1 MKNYHKIWLIRKNMK
16 NSSIS
21 LFLQIWEETTLNLF
35 ITGLQQT
42 MKLIICHK
50 FLWMVQKCYNVE
62 HAAIN
67 CIIFLSLYTMNFGVF
82 MKYATVNRR
91 FNYKQTKKRLC
102 DYVIFTRCFINIKTT
117 WMKII
122 IVTRKNIRK
131 LEKIEEYKY
140 EQLEKIE
147 NRVDSVNYVF
157 FKLLKI
163 NHRIICLE

>member
-1 MKNYHKIWLIRKNMK
+1 
-16 NSSIS
+16 
-21 LFLQIWEETTLNLF
+21 
-35 ITGLQQT
+35 
-42 MKLIICHK
+42 
-50 FLWMVQKCYNVE
+50 
-62 HAAIN
+62 
-67 CIIFLSLYTMNFGVF
+67 
-82 MKYATVNRR
+82 
-91 FNYKQTKKRLC
+91 
-102 DYVIFTRCFINIKTT
+102 
-117 WMKII
+117 MKII